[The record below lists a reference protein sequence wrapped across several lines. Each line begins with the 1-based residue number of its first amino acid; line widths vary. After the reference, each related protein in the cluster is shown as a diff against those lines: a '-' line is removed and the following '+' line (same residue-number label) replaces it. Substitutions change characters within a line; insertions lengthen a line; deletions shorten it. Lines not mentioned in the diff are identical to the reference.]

1 MVGLQWWGCLI
12 IIHRLGG
19 PFGFVTQT
27 GELTQSVGCEIL
39 VIIPC
44 ASSSTAS
51 CSLLIVPLDLPDP

>member
-44 ASSSTAS
+44 ASTAS